1 MTFPPDYVERVYAG
15 ALGKIIAVYLGRPI
29 EGWSYEMITKRF
41 GEINYYVHE
50 ALDVPLIVTDD
61 DLSGT
66 FTFVRAMPDYGNS
79 LDLSPVQIGQ
89 TWLNYIVEGKTIL
102 WWGGIGDVTEHTAYL
117 RLKSGIQPPRS
128 GSIELNGAIMAEQIG
143 SQIFIDGWGMI
154 APGDPELA
162 ADLARRAACVSH
174 DGEAIY
180 GAQVVAALV
189 AHAFVES
196 DINTLID
203 TAVSLIPA
211 DSITY
216 RMIENVRD
224 WHARQPDWRD
234 TLAQI
239 DHEYSRE
246 RFPGNCH
253 IVPNHARII
262 LALLYGDD
270 DFQKTMMVVN
280 TSGFDTDCN
289 SGNVGCIMGIKN
301 GLAGLDA
308 GPDWRGPVADRLY
321 LPTADGGSGISD
333 AVSETYKLVNIGRG
347 MQGLEP
353 LRPKNGARYHF
364 SLAGSVQGFESETE
378 PESKHA
384 ATIENVPGPSRA
396 GGRSLAIR
404 FRQLAAGRIARVAT
418 LTFIPS
424 KEIADYFD
432 DRGYRLLASPTL
444 YPGQLVRA
452 SLVADAANADAVT
465 LRLYARHYNEDDALE
480 IIGSEFIQVAPGE
493 KNRLSWLVPDTG
505 NQPIACIGVEIRAE
519 NGLSGTVYLDW
530 LTWDGAPNMQL
541 NRPVISQAGQDKRKR
556 PKFWKKA
563 WIYALDSSERFDS
576 WDYWTQAYRLIQNE
590 GRGLLIQGTR
600 DWTDYHFAATAKP
613 RVCELGGIAVRV
625 QGLQRYYAL
634 LLDQEK
640 ARIVRVLDGETI
652 LAQTDTGWSVE
663 ENYELKLTVEGNRL
677 TAYVNGVQLLETQ
690 DTDHALTGGGIALI
704 AQAGLIYFDDVSV
717 KPVQAIS

>member
-15 ALGKIIAVYLGRPI
+15 VLGKIIAVYLGRPI
-29 EGWSYEMITKRF
+29 EGWSYEMIMKRF

-50 ALDVPLIVTDD
+50 ALGEPLIVTDD

-79 LDLSPVQIGQ
+79 LDLTPVQIGQ

-117 RLKSGIQPPRS
+117 RLKRGIQPPRS
-128 GSIELNGAIMAEQIG
+128 GSIELNGPIMAEQIG
-143 SQIFIDGWGMI
+143 SQIFIDGWGLI

-189 AHAFVES
+189 AQAFVES
-196 DINTLID
+196 DINKLID
-203 TAVSLIPA
+203 AAVAMIPSG
-211 DSITY
+211 SITF
-216 RMIENVRD
+216 RMIEKLRN
-224 WHARQPDWRD
+224 WHARQPDWHQ
-234 TLAQI
+234 TLGQI
-239 DHEYSRE
+239 DRDYSRD
-246 RFPGNCH
+246 RYPGNCH

-270 DFQKTMMVVN
+270 DFQKSLMVVN
-280 TSGFDTDCN
+280 TSGFDSDCN
-289 SGNVGCIMGIKN
+289 SGNVGCIMGVKN
-301 GLAGLDA
+301 GLVGIDA

-321 LPTADGGSGISD
+321 LPTADGGSAISD
-333 AVSETYKLVNIGRG
+333 AVGETYKLANIGRG
-347 MQGLEP
+347 MRGLAP
-353 LRPKNGARYHF
+353 LGPKNGARYHF
-364 SLAGSVQGFESETE
+364 SLPGSVQGFESETG
-378 PESKHA
+378 PESKNA
-384 ATIENVPGPSRA
+384 VTIENALGHSKHGA
-396 GGRSLAIR
+396 RSLAIR
-404 FRQLAAGRIARVAT
+404 FHQLAQGRIGRAAT

-432 DRGYRLLASPTL
+432 ERGYRLLASPTL
-444 YPGQLVRA
+444 YPGQVVRA
-452 SLVADAANADAVT
+452 SLMADATNAATVK

-480 IIGSEFIQVAPGE
+480 IIGGEPVQLAPGTE
-493 KNRLSWLVPDTG
+493 ANLSWRVPETG
-505 NQPIACIGVEIRAE
+505 NQPIAAIGIEIRGE
-519 NGLSGTVYLDW
+519 NGASGTVYLDW

-541 NRPVISQAGQDKRKR
+541 NRPAISAAGLEKRVR

-600 DWTDYHFAATAKP
+600 AWSDYQFEATAMP
-613 RVCELGGIAVRV
+613 RVCEAGGIAVRV

-634 LLDQEK
+634 LLDQDK
-640 ARIVRVLDGETI
+640 MRIVRVLDGETV
-652 LAQTDTGWSVE
+652 LAETDSGWSVE
-663 ENYELKLTVEGNRL
+663 QNYDLKLKVEGDKL
-677 TAYVNGVQLLETQ
+677 TAYVSGEKALEAI
-690 DTDHALTGGGIALI
+690 DPDNALTSGAIALI
-704 AQAGLIYFDDVSV
+704 AQTGLIYFDDVAV
-717 KPVQAIS
+717 RPF

>member
-1 MTFPPDYVERVYAG
+1 MTLPSDYVERVYAG
-15 ALGKIIAVYLGRPI
+15 VLGKIIAVYLGRPI
-29 EGWSYEMITKRF
+29 EGWSYEMIVERF

-79 LDLSPVQIGQ
+79 PDLTPVQIGQ

-102 WWGGIGDVTEHTAYL
+102 WWGGIGDVTEHTAYI
-117 RLKSGIQPPRS
+117 RLKNGIQPPRS
-128 GSIELNGAIMAEQIG
+128 GSIELNGPIMAEQIG

-154 APGDPELA
+154 APGDPALA

-180 GAQVVAALV
+180 GAQVVAAL
-189 AHAFVES
+189 AAQAFVES
-196 DINTLID
+196 DINKLID
-203 TAVSLIPA
+203 SAVSLIPS

-216 RMIENVRD
+216 RMIEQVRN
-224 WHARQPDWRD
+224 WQAQQPDWRQ
-234 TLAQI
+234 TLEQI
-239 DHEYSRE
+239 EGEYSRD
-246 RFPGNCH
+246 RYPGNCH

-270 DFQKTMMVVN
+270 DFQKSLMVVN

-301 GLAGLDA
+301 GLAGIDA

-321 LPTADGGSGISD
+321 LPTADGGSSISD
-333 AVSETYKLVNIGRG
+333 AVGETYKLVNIARG
-347 MQGLEP
+347 MGGLKP
-353 LRPKNGARYHF
+353 LNPKNGARYHF
-364 SLAGSVQGFESETE
+364 SLPGSVQGFESETGR
-378 PESKHA
+378 ESKNTV
-384 ATIENVPGPSRA
+384 TIENVSGHSKN
-396 GGRSLAIR
+396 GDRSLALR
-404 FRQLAAGRIARVAT
+404 FHRLATGRIARVAT

-432 DRGYRLLASPTL
+432 ERGYRLLASPTL
-444 YPGQLVRA
+444 YPGQVVRA
-452 SLVADAANADAVT
+452 GLVAEAANADTVT

-480 IIGSEFIQVAPGE
+480 IIGGESFQVAPGTE
-493 KNRLSWLVPDTG
+493 ANLSWRVPETG
-505 NQPIACIGVEIRAE
+505 NQPIACIGIEITGE
-519 NGLSGTVYLDW
+519 NGASGSVYLDW
-530 LTWDGAPNMQL
+530 LTWDGAPNMRL
-541 NRPVISQAGQDKRKR
+541 NRPTISEAGQEKRKR

-600 DWTDYHFAATAKP
+600 DWIDYQFAARAMP
-613 RVCELGGIAVRV
+613 RVCEAGGIAVRV

-634 LLDQEK
+634 LLDRDRT
-640 ARIVRVLDGETI
+640 RIVRVLDGETV
-652 LAQTDTGWSVE
+652 LAETDSGWSVE
-663 ENYELKLTVEGNRL
+663 RDYDLKLKVEGDKL
-677 TAYVNGVQLLETQ
+677 TAFVNGEQVLETQ
-690 DTDHALTGGGIALI
+690 DPEDALTGGGIALI
-704 AQAGLIYFDDVSV
+704 AQTGFIYFDNVAV
-717 KPVQAIS
+717 RPV

>member
-1 MTFPPDYVERVYAG
+1 MTLPPDYAERVYAG
-15 ALGKIIAVYLGRPI
+15 VLGKIIAVYLGRPI
-29 EGWSYEMITKRF
+29 EGWSCEMITERF

-79 LDLSPVQIGQ
+79 LALSPLQIGQ

-117 RLKSGIQPPRS
+117 RLKQGIQPPRS

-143 SQIFIDGWGMI
+143 AQIFIDSWGMV

-189 AHAFVES
+189 AQAFVEA
-196 DINTLID
+196 DINALID
-203 TAVSLIPA
+203 CASSLIPA
-211 DSITY
+211 DSISY
-216 RMIENVRD
+216 RMIEQVRE
-224 WHARQPDWRD
+224 WHAQQPAWRE
-234 TLAQI
+234 TLALI
-239 DHEYSRE
+239 DRAYSRE

-270 DFQKTMMVVN
+270 DFQQSMLVVN
-280 TSGFDTDCN
+280 TAGFDTDCN

-333 AVSETYKLVNIGRG
+333 ALSEAYKLVNIGRG
-347 MQGLEP
+347 MQGSAP
-353 LRPKNGARYHF
+353 LRPKDGARFHF
-364 SLAGSVQGFESETE
+364 SLPGSVQGFESETGI
-378 PESKHA
+378 ESKHT
-384 ATIENVPGPSRA
+384 ATVENVPGQSKDGARW
-396 GGRSLAIR
+396 LAIR
-404 FRQLAAGRIARVAT
+404 FQRLATGRVARVAT

-432 DRGYRLLASPTL
+432 ERGYRLLASPTL
-444 YPGQLVRA
+444 YPGQLARA

-465 LRLYARHYNEDDALE
+465 LRLYARHYDEDDALA
-480 IIGSEFIQVAPGE
+480 IIGSEFVRLAPGE
-493 KNRLSWLVPDTG
+493 ASKLAWRIPETG
-505 NQPIACIGVEIRAE
+505 NQPIACIGIEIVGEHGA
-519 NGLSGTVYLDW
+519 SGTVYLDW
-530 LTWDGAPNMQL
+530 LTWDGAPDMSL
-541 NRPVISQAGQDKRKR
+541 NRPSISQAGQEKRKR

-576 WDYWTQAYRLIQNE
+576 WDYWPQAYRLIQNE
-590 GRGLLIQGTR
+590 GRGLLMQGTR
-600 DWTDYHFAATAKP
+600 EWLDYQFAATAMP

-634 LLDQEK
+634 LLAHNQ
-640 ARIVRVLDGETI
+640 ARIVRVLDGETT

-663 ENYELKLTVEGNRL
+663 EEIQLKLTVAGNRL
-677 TAYVNGVQLLETQ
+677 TAFVNGELLLEAQ
-690 DTDHALTGGGIALI
+690 DNDHALSGGGVALI
-704 AQAGLIYFDDVSV
+704 AQAGLIFFDDVCV
-717 KPVQAIS
+717 KPV